1 MKLLVCGGSDIFA
14 RRVLPGLAGLGITSV
29 DVASRS
35 GRRPQGPP
43 GLPLRFFDDPAL
55 ALAQSDAP
63 VVYVST
69 ENSRHAALAL
79 AALESGRH
87 VIVDKPAFPDTATAE
102 KACDLAAQ
110 KNRVLAEATVWPD
123 HPRAVAL
130 AAAFAERESAP
141 TRLVATFSF
150 PPLPPGNFRHRPELG
165 GGALYD
171 LGPYAASPGRIY
183 FGGEPEEVLCRITA
197 RGPAVET
204 AFTCLLVYP
213 GGRTLAGTFGFD
225 TGYVNRLDALG
236 PGLAA
241 AMDRAFTPPPGA
253 SLSLA
258 LNSPAGA
265 QTLPSVP
272 ADAFVAFFARA
283 LAAMERG
290 NGEVFARDLLA
301 DARVLARLRR
311 SAGEGEAG

>member
-14 RRVLPGLAGLGITSV
+14 RRVLPGLASLGITSV

-35 GRRPQGPP
+35 GRRPQAPS

-87 VIVDKPAFPDTATAE
+87 VIVDKPAFPDPAAAE
-102 KACDLAAQ
+102 KACSLAAQ

-171 LGPYAASPGRIY
+171 LGPYAVSPGRVY

-197 RGPAVET
+197 SGPAVET

-241 AMDRAFTPPPGA
+241 TMDRAFTPPPGA
-253 SLSLA
+253 PLSLA

-265 QTLPSVP
+265 QTLPCAP
-272 ADAFVAFFARA
+272 ADAFAAFFARA

-290 NGEVFARDLLA
+290 NGEAFARDLLA

-311 SAGEGEAG
+311 SAGAGEAG